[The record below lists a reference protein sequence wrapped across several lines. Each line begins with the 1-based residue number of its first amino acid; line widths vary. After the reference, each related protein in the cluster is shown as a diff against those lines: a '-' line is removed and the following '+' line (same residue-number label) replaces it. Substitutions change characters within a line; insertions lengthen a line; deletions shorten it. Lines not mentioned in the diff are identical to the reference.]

1 MKASR
6 FKDSQILSILK
17 QIAQQL
23 DARRPTRPLAQ
34 TLAVIEF
41 VDSKVLQ

>member
-17 QIAQQL
+17 QIAQQR
-23 DARRPTRPLAQ
+23 DARRPTRPFAQ
-34 TLAVIEF
+34 TLAVIKS
-41 VDSKVLQ
+41 VGSKVLQ

>member
-6 FKDSQILSILK
+6 FKGSQILSILK

-23 DARRPTRPLAQ
+23 DARRSTRPFAQ
-34 TLAVIEF
+34 TLAVIEP

>member
-6 FKDSQILSILK
+6 FKDSQILSTLK
-17 QIAQQL
+17 QIAQQRG
-23 DARRPTRPLAQ
+23 AKTYAPLSSIV
-34 TLAVIEF
+34 AVIES